1 MLRAVHAAATAA
13 ACRTT
18 ASLSSSFHLTCFTA
32 AISPQ
37 GGWRNMGRARLVL
50 EMARYRPILSI
61 PNIKVP
67 ILFISATKDR
77 LCRPEDVAAAAA
89 IAQHPTEVTI
99 DANHFEIYRGKFLQ
113 QAMDAMVRHVWRCV
127 GGSRQHPSEHE
138 GAAGAEP
145 DEDEQQEEAGGL
157 TSHEGEL

>member
-1 MLRAVHAAATAA
+1 VVLQQQQ
-13 ACRTT
+13 
-18 ASLSSSFHLTCFTA
+18 LLTCHVCCWRVL
-32 AISPQ
+32 Q

-89 IAQHPTEVTI
+89 LAQHPTEVTI
-99 DANHFEIYRGKFLQ
+99 DANHFEIYRGQYLQ

-127 GGSRQHPSEHE
+127 GGSRQHPAEHA
-138 GAAGAEP
+138 GAEGAEP
-145 DEDEQQEEAGGL
+145 DEDEQQEAGAV